1 MFAEDIELIRLIK
14 FSCGECILKLLTTK
28 TEKNK
33 IPIKWSA
40 SKQQLYVVTKY
51 TFVFIAAGFIAVS

>member
-1 MFAEDIELIRLIK
+1 MYSEAFDNGFMK
-14 FSCGECILKLLTTK
+14 TK
-28 TEKNK
+28 KNK